1 MCAGRAD
8 RLTGSMTSTS
18 TPPNPYAS
26 APART
31 LSVTSFALGL
41 ASIVFSCTFLAPIA
55 GLVLGVLALGRE
67 PQGRT
72 FAIWGIVLNAVMLA
86 GILIGLL
93 VAVVGFGVGLA
104 FLPWHIVGAVL

>member
-1 MCAGRAD
+1 MCARGAVH
-8 RLTGSMTSTS
+8 LTGFMTTTST
-18 TPPNPYAS
+18 NPYAT
-26 APART
+26 APSRT
-31 LSVTSFALGL
+31 LSITSFALGL
-41 ASIVFSCTFLAPIA
+41 ASIVFSWTFLAPIA

-93 VAVVGFGVGLA
+93 IAVVGFGVGLA
-104 FLPWHIVGAVL
+104 FLPFHWGISHL

>member
-1 MCAGRAD
+1 MTT
-8 RLTGSMTSTS
+8 TGTT
-18 TPPNPYAS
+18 TNPQTTANPYGTT
-26 APART
+26 PYGTTPYRT
-31 LSVTSFALGL
+31 LSIMSFALGL
-41 ASIVFSCTFLAPIA
+41 ASIFFSWTFLAPIA

-93 VAVVGFGVGLA
+93 LAVIGFGVGLA
-104 FLPWHIVGAVL
+104 FLPFHWGASLL